1 MKVNLKRVNQAFHYE
16 AKNEDKIIVNIDAN
30 PAIGGEGKGARP
42 MELVLMGLGGC
53 ASIDLGLILKKQRQ
67 VLDDYQVEVSATR
80 DETPSKAFKSIN
92 VHFVLTGSLD
102 ADKVEKA
109 IDLTLTKY
117 CSVALSLNKE
127 IEITATYTIK

>member
-16 AKNEDKIIVNIDAN
+16 ATTDDEIKVEIDAN

-67 VLDDYQVEVSATR
+67 ELIDYKVEVSATR
-80 DETPSKAFKSIN
+80 DETSAKAFKTIN
-92 VHFVLTGSLD
+92 VHFVLTGNLE
-102 ADKVEKA
+102 AEKVEKA
-109 IDLTLTKY
+109 IELTLTKY
-117 CSVALSLNKE
+117 CSVALSLNE
-127 IEITATYTIK
+127 AIEITATYTIK

>member
-16 AKNEDKIIVNIDAN
+16 AKNEDNIVVNIDAN
-30 PAIGGEGKGARP
+30 PAIGGEGKGSRP

>member
-16 AKNEDKIIVNIDAN
+16 AKNEDNIIVNIDAN
-30 PAIGGEGKGARP
+30 TAIGGEGKGARP

-92 VHFVLTGSLD
+92 VHFVF
-102 ADKVEKA
+102 
-109 IDLTLTKY
+109 
-117 CSVALSLNKE
+117 
-127 IEITATYTIK
+127 